1 LEFNDAEME
10 ALQNEI
16 EADSESI
23 ETSPKRRTRDSAGSG
38 IQAGHQSISFE
49 DESWGSLNDD
59 AIVGSKIEDK
69 KDGKSGLKLN
79 KMTEEEIDEE
89 IKQFDRMDEDDNYS
103 DDDFNFGF
111 GDDIKERERQ
121 EAIQTKQLLDDAID
135 DEVDEIFHEEMMKT
149 TKGKDDAKRLKEL
162 ITNID
167 QFKAKDASKTLPS
180 NKSAVNSAL
189 LTSSQPKP

>member
-1 LEFNDAEME
+1 MDNSDELNRFISKYETMLTQDEKPKKTALVQGKSVLQRVEKSDKSLEFNDAEME

-59 AIVGSKIEDK
+59 AIVGSKIEEK
-69 KDGKSGLKLN
+69 KEGKSGLKLN

-111 GDDIKERERQ
+111 GDEVKERERQ
-121 EAIQTKQLLDDAID
+121 EAI
-135 DEVDEIFHEEMMKT
+135 
-149 TKGKDDAKRLKEL
+149 
-162 ITNID
+162 
-167 QFKAKDASKTLPS
+167 
-180 NKSAVNSAL
+180 
-189 LTSSQPKP
+189 